1 MNLRIYQIHLM
12 FFFICS
18 ISFSQKNMDLNIVRG
33 IKKPDLVGDSILLE
47 RNTYYAFKK
56 MEDAAKKDGFNLKI
70 VSAYRGYERQKHIWN
85 NKYNK
90 FTNTHS
96 LEPLKA
102 IKEIIRYSTIPGT
115 SRHHWGTDI
124 DIIDENYSDQENVLM
139 TSKFEKGG
147 VFYNVKKWLDLNSE
161 KFGFY
166 ITYNNNPNRKGFDYE
181 PWHYSYAPVS
191 IKILDI
197 LMNSEIKKI
206 IEKESINGVEY
217 FNDEFISKYINENI
231 LDINPALK

>member
-1 MNLRIYQIHLM
+1 MNLRIYRIHLM

>member
-1 MNLRIYQIHLM
+1 MNLRIYRIHLM
-12 FFFICS
+12 FFFVCS

>member
-1 MNLRIYQIHLM
+1 M

-85 NKYNK
+85 TKYNK
-90 FTNTHS
+90 FTNAHS

-115 SRHHWGTDI
+115 SRHHWGTEI
-124 DIIDENYSDQENVLM
+124 DIIDENYSNQENVLM

-166 ITYNNNPNRKGFDYE
+166 ITYNNNPSRKGFDYE

>member
-1 MNLRIYQIHLM
+1 M

>member
-1 MNLRIYQIHLM
+1 M

-85 NKYNK
+85 TKYNK
-90 FTNTHS
+90 FTNAHS

-206 IEKESINGVEY
+206 IEKESINGAEY

>member
-1 MNLRIYQIHLM
+1 MNLRIYRIHLM
-12 FFFICS
+12 FFFVCS

-197 LMNSEIKKI
+197 LINSEIKKI
-206 IEKESINGVEY
+206 IEKENINGAEY

>member
-1 MNLRIYQIHLM
+1 MNLRMCRTCLI
-12 FFFICS
+12 FFFVCS
-18 ISFSQKNMDLNIVRG
+18 ISFSQKNMNLNIIRG

-47 RNTYYAFKK
+47 RNTFHAFNK
-56 MEDAAKKDGFNLKI
+56 MKDAAKKDGFNLKI
-70 VSAYRGYERQKHIWN
+70 VSAYRGYERQKYIWN

-124 DIIDENYSDQENVLM
+124 DIIDEKYSDEEDVLK

-147 VFYNVKKWLDLNSE
+147 VFYDIKNWLDLNSE
-161 KFGFY
+161 KFGFF
-166 ITYNNNPNRKGFDYE
+166 ITYNNDTKRKGFEHE
-181 PWHYSYAPVS
+181 PWHYSYAPIS
-191 IKILDI
+191 KKILNTLI
-197 LMNSEIKKI
+197 KSGLKKI
-206 IEKESINGVEY
+206 IKKENINGAEY
-217 FNDEFISKYINENI
+217 FNDVFISKYISENI
-231 LDINPALK
+231 LDINPDLK

>member
-1 MNLRIYQIHLM
+1 M

-206 IEKESINGVEY
+206 IEKESINGAEY
-217 FNDEFISKYINENI
+217 FNDKFISKYINENI

>member
-1 MNLRIYQIHLM
+1 M
-12 FFFICS
+12 FFFVCS